1 MCPRLKHFG
10 IVVLLFVF
18 GKTQAQLKDCNA
30 FLKGAYVEVGIN
42 WNGAFGSSTSTP
54 PNYHPKG
61 SSSVQNSHACGDSC
75 AISGSNLGFVCD
87 PDKDGWTVGAPP
99 YFGDYF
105 LPGRPQEGWS
115 IQVDSLR
122 ADAWNANGC
131 VGPLINVDMEG
142 SNISVTDSNGMWQA
156 IWQGEFDSVQIT
168 QITTLD
174 TMAVFFNVHIIFK
187 NLSHHIIKNIYYM
200 RTVDPDNDEA
210 EAGGGFDTRNKIEYQ
225 QPNAQHTAMVSATG
239 KSSSKAYLGL
249 GTRDDFAKCFI
260 VKYYLFPD
268 TGVGT
273 HGLDSM
279 YGRYSGKGD
288 TTAYQYS
295 GSNTAD
301 QGIALVYKVGSLKAS
316 LTDSIVISY
325 AYIFSPLPDDIDSA
339 LNSTL
344 LPSRIDTT
352 THHTNTSTSNIN
364 RIAEDIKVFPNPFK
378 DKITITGAAPGDR
391 VTIYDHMGKLSQTFT
406 IQNAQAANTFSINNT
421 TGVYIL
427 QVTDRYGAVKMSTPL
442 QKQ

>member
-1 MCPRLKHFG
+1 
-10 IVVLLFVF
+10 
-18 GKTQAQLKDCNA
+18 
-30 FLKGAYVEVGIN
+30 
-42 WNGAFGSSTSTP
+42 
-54 PNYHPKG
+54 
-61 SSSVQNSHACGDSC
+61 
-75 AISGSNLGFVCD
+75 
-87 PDKDGWTVGAPP
+87 
-99 YFGDYF
+99 
-105 LPGRPQEGWS
+105 
-115 IQVDSLR
+115 
-122 ADAWNANGC
+122 
-131 VGPLINVDMEG
+131 
-142 SNISVTDSNGMWQA
+142 
-156 IWQGEFDSVQIT
+156 
-168 QITTLD
+168 
-174 TMAVFFNVHIIFK
+174 
-187 NLSHHIIKNIYYM
+187 
-200 RTVDPDNDEA
+200 
-210 EAGGGFDTRNKIEYQ
+210 
-225 QPNAQHTAMVSATG
+225 
-239 KSSSKAYLGL
+239 
-249 GTRDDFAKCFI
+249 
-260 VKYYLFPD
+260 
-268 TGVGT
+268 
-273 HGLDSM
+273 M

-288 TTAYQYS
+288 TTVYQYS

-378 DKITITGAAPGDR
+378 DKITVTGAAPGDR

-427 QVTDRYGAVKMSTPL
+427 QVTNRYGAVKMSTPL